1 MCDDPTP
8 SDPAEHLA
16 ALQDELYDLVVTRVT
31 QTHAGGLPRLRRDA
45 HQAAALAEHLADAAL
60 QVADD
65 DARPA

>member
-31 QTHAGGLPRLRRDA
+31 QTHASGLRRLLRDA
-45 HQAAALAEHLADAAL
+45 QQAAALAEDLAEAAL
-60 QVADD
+60 RVADD
-65 DARPA
+65 DAHPT